1 MRKKIIIPFLSLLS
15 FAALAHSE
23 KNNNKPEKT
32 ELANRTASKEKK
44 HDKYFCPN
52 ASVTMADGT
61 LKPIRDVKVGEKVR
75 TCHKG
80 KSITTKV
87 KGVEVFYNP
96 DAALTAVYLRPAN
109 ETLAR
114 NENWPL
120 VPALLLEATP
130 HHQVQTDKGNK
141 AMKQLSKNDILYHFE
156 PKTGEVSSWKVGVVQ
171 VNARKLEMAYNL
183 TTEEGSYL
191 IENVIVSDK

>member
-15 FAALAHSE
+15 FAAIAQSE
-23 KNNNKPEKT
+23 NNTESEKT
-32 ELANRTASKEKK
+32 EVADGTSAKEKK
-44 HDKYFCPN
+44 RYKYFCAN

-61 LKPIRDVKVGEKVR
+61 LKPIREVKVGEKVR

-96 DAALTAVYLRPAN
+96 DAALTAVYLRPTN

-114 NENWPL
+114 NETWPL
-120 VPALLLEATP
+120 VPAVLLEATP

-156 PKTGEVSSWKVGVVQ
+156 PETGEISSWKVGVVQ
-171 VNARKLEMAYNL
+171 TNARKVERAYNL

>member
-1 MRKKIIIPFLSLLS
+1 MRKRIIIPFLSLLS
-15 FAALAHSE
+15 FASIAQAA
-23 KNNNKPEKT
+23 NNTESKKT
-32 ELANRTASKEKK
+32 EVRDGASSKEKK
-44 HDKYFCPN
+44 RYKYFCAN

-61 LKPIRDVKVGEKVR
+61 LKPIHAVQVGEKVR

-96 DAALTAVYLRPAN
+96 DAALTAVYLRPAQ
-109 ETLAR
+109 EKKSR
-114 NENWPL
+114 NDTWPL
-120 VPALLLEATP
+120 IPALLLEATP
-130 HHQVQTDKGNK
+130 HHLVQTNKGNK
-141 AMKQLSKNDILYHFE
+141 AMKQLSKNDILYHVE
-156 PKTGEVSSWKVGVVQ
+156 PETGEVSSWKVGVVQ
-171 VNARKLEMAYNL
+171 TNARKVDKAYNL